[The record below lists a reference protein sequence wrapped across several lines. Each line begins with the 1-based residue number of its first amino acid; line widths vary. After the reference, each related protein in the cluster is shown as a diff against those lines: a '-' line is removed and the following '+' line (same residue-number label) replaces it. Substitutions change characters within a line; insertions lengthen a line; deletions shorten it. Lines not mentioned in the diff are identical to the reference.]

1 MLGNVNKT
9 MIYEKLAGKKEGGG
23 WKTIIKNLD
32 RNSCSKYFYNKIYA
46 FYFVIYTFKAT
57 LELK

>member
-1 MLGNVNKT
+1 